1 MLYNTIK
8 NDSKKIIIIL
18 KKEKMMTKQRAL
30 ILEILRSDMC
40 HHTAEEIFELAKSK
54 IPKISR
60 ATVYN
65 NLHALEEEQIIRR
78 ISGDN
83 GPDRYD
89 NSYIPHGHLL
99 CMNCGGVFDVVIPDF
114 EANLSKHLGG
124 AIDSYELKVKG
135 VCNCCRAA
143 AV

>member
-1 MLYNTIK
+1 
-8 NDSKKIIIIL
+8 
-18 KKEKMMTKQRAL
+18 MTKQRAL
-30 ILEILRSDMC
+30 ILEILRSDKC
-40 HHTAEEIFELAKSK
+40 HHTAEEIFEIAKCK
-54 IPKISR
+54 MPKISR

-65 NLHALEEEQIIRR
+65 NLHALEDEQIIRK

-99 CMNCGGVFDVVIPDF
+99 CMNCGKVFDVVIPDF
-114 EANLSKHLGG
+114 EMKLSEQIGG
-124 AIDSYELKVKG
+124 DVDSYELKVKG
-135 VCNCCRAA
+135 VCNGCRVA